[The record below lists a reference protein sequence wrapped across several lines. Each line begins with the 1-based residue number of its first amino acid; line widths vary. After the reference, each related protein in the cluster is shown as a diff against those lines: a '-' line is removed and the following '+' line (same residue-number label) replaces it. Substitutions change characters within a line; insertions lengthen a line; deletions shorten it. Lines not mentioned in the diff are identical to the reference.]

1 EGLRKDDKDKIR
13 ELVGLDLSHP
23 DHQPEAYGSGVV
35 LDDSGLIL
43 TNEHVIRDATKIYVR
58 LPGNKGSYADIHA
71 SDPRSD
77 LAVLRLTEPVGKLKT
92 IKMGDGGKVRKGQL
106 VLSLANPF
114 AAGFKDGSP

>member
-43 TNEHVIRDATKIYVR
+43 TNAHVIRGATKIYVR
-58 LPGNKGSYADIHA
+58 LPGNRGSYADIHA

-77 LAVLRLTEPVGKLKT
+77 LAVLKLIDKVADL
-92 IKMGDGGKVRKGQL
+92 KPLKFGDGGKLRKGQF
-106 VLSLANPF
+106 VVSVANPF
-114 AAGFKDGSP
+114 AAGFR